1 VPRTHLLILALGVLI
16 VVFAGLG
23 EGARD
28 AEPTARVLDESP
40 EDAGELGE
48 PDLLMETAEISQF
61 AVDGELAYRILAVR
75 IVHSPEAD
83 HPLLDAPRLTLYRED
98 EAPWE
103 VSAERGRVIG
113 GTGLLD
119 AGLLPGSATSTSSEG
134 RETVELQDDVV
145 VQRRR
150 PGEGFIELHTEAL
163 TLYPAE
169 EYAETERPVIIDTQS
184 GRTTAEG
191 LRADLAA
198 GTIALGTPPRRVRTT
213 IFPGTL

>member
-1 VPRTHLLILALGVLI
+1 MPWGHLLILAVGVAI
-16 VVFAGLG
+16 VIFAGLG
-23 EGARD
+23 ETPRD
-28 AEPTARVLDESP
+28 PPSARVLETARA
-40 EDAGELGE
+40 DARDLGE
-48 PDLLMETAEISQF
+48 PDLYMETAEISQF
-61 AVDGELAYRILAVR
+61 AGDGELAYRIRAFS
-75 IVHSPEAD
+75 IVHYPEAD
-83 HPLLDAPRLTLYRED
+83 HTLLDAPRLTLYRED

-103 VSAERGRVIG
+103 VSALSGRVVG

-119 AGLLPGSATSTSSEG
+119 AGLLPGTETAEPG

-163 TLYPAE
+163 TLFPGR

>member
-1 VPRTHLLILALGVLI
+1 MPWGHLLILAVGVAI
-16 VVFAGLG
+16 VIFAGLG
-23 EGARD
+23 ETPAD
-28 AEPTARVLDESP
+28 TPSARVLETARA
-40 EDAGELGE
+40 DARDLGE
-48 PDLLMETAEISQF
+48 PDLYMETAEISQF
-61 AVDGELAYRILAVR
+61 AGDGELAYRIRAFS
-75 IVHSPEAD
+75 IVHYPEAD
-83 HPLLDAPRLTLYRED
+83 HTLLDAPRLTLYRED

-103 VSAERGRVIG
+103 VSALSGRVVG

-119 AGLLPGSATSTSSEG
+119 AGLLPGTEAAEPG

-163 TLYPAE
+163 TLFPGR

-191 LRADLAA
+191 LRANLAA

>member
-1 VPRTHLLILALGVLI
+1 MPRGHLLILAAGVAI
-16 VVFAGLG
+16 VVFASLDKAPGDSPDARILETG
-23 EGARD
+23 RTDARD
-28 AEPTARVLDESP
+28 
-40 EDAGELGE
+40 LGA
-48 PDLLMETAEISQF
+48 PDLYMETAEISQF
-61 AVDGELAYRILAVR
+61 ASDGELAYQSRAFS
-75 IVHSPEAD
+75 IVHYPEAD
-83 HPLLDAPRLTLYRED
+83 HTLLDAPRLTLYREE

-103 VSAERGRVIG
+103 VSALSGRIIG
-113 GTGLLD
+113 GAGLLD
-119 AGLLPGSATSTSSEG
+119 AGLLSGTATAQSA

-163 TLYPAE
+163 TLFPGR

-191 LRADLAA
+191 LRANLGA
-198 GTIALGTPPRRVRTT
+198 GTIVLGTPPRRVRTT